1 MTQWV
6 NALAGSVIQS
16 PSKRICIQTTTRKF
30 VLVIWLIF
38 SIRKHDAMCH
48 TDITQ
53 SCDEPAK
60 YNKKQQK
67 TLVLELIIVEQ
78 ETYAVL
84 QNKPINFKS
93 EIVAVKKDTELAV
106 VTFDVSINNRV
117 FAIFQ
122 KGGLYDC
129 ASQLIL
135 RKITKGK
142 SRLHPAT
149 QVKLQTNKDKTH

>member
-1 MTQWV
+1 M
-6 NALAGSVIQS
+6 
-16 PSKRICIQTTTRKF
+16 
-30 VLVIWLIF
+30 
-38 SIRKHDAMCH
+38 
-48 TDITQ
+48 
-53 SCDEPAK
+53 
-60 YNKKQQK
+60 
-67 TLVLELIIVEQ
+67 LELIIVEQ

-149 QVKLQTNKDKTH
+149 